1 MDENGLML
9 LKQEM
14 ANEEIHIKVNA
25 IHRTKT
31 VIMSIGEQE
40 TKDQLIP
47 YFEELI
53 RTEDDEVLFAIA
65 EELGHVFTLIPNKT
79 TFLGLL
85 EQLARQDETVVRE
98 QAAKSLTTICEALSD
113 AEIQNDFAPLVIK
126 LA

>member
-47 YFEELI
+47 YFEGKFHI
-53 RTEDDEVLFAIA
+53 NSPFSKI
-65 EELGHVFTLIPNKT
+65 
-79 TFLGLL
+79 
-85 EQLARQDETVVRE
+85 VVYLR
-98 QAAKSLTTICEALSD
+98 
-113 AEIQNDFAPLVIK
+113 IK
-126 LA
+126 YLNL